1 MSTPKYSSGS
11 LPDAARYSD
20 PLVTKRILTL
30 PLALLAAVAL
40 AACGSSA
47 APGVVQ
53 APSGG
58 ATQEPVAATP
68 KVPADLSKEPVI
80 AQQTGPAPTKLETK
94 DIIVGTGATAAAG
107 DSVTVNYV
115 GALYKTDKIFDASWT
130 RHQLF
135 TTTLSAGNVIE
146 GWVQG
151 IAGMK
156 VGGRRE
162 LIIPA
167 NLAYGKAGRPPTI
180 PANAPLVFVVDLIS
194 VS

>member
-1 MSTPKYSSGS
+1 
-11 LPDAARYSD
+11 
-20 PLVTKRILTL
+20 VTRPATLTRSMIKRLSILTAA
-30 PLALLAAVAL
+30 LAMGATL

-47 APGVVQ
+47 APGIVQ

-80 AQQTGPAPTKLETK
+80 AQQTGPAPAKVETK
-94 DIIVGTGATAAAG
+94 DIIVGTGATAAEG
-107 DSVTVNYV
+107 DSITVNYV
-115 GALYKTDKIFDASWT
+115 GALYKTNKIFDASWT

-135 TTTLSAGNVIE
+135 TTTLSTGNVIP

-167 NLAYGKAGRPPTI
+167 SLAYGKAGRPPTI
-180 PANAPLVFVVDLIS
+180 PANAPLVFVVDLIA